1 MTRTETEDLEVTGAT
16 PEDRAAYVAAKNL
29 HEGNPRDSTI
39 VARQMRNMLQP
50 LLIYVG
56 DRRELV
62 MIVDRL
68 TALAQSFEGH

>member
-1 MTRTETEDLEVTGAT
+1 VTRTETDDLDVPGVTS
-16 PEDRAAYVAAKNL
+16 EDRAAYAAAKNL
-29 HEGNPRDSTI
+29 HEGNPRDSIT